1 LDALLPV
8 EEQLS
13 DDEYISLRRL
23 TSEMRG
29 WLRQSEEM
37 NVEDVVVVKK
47 GETRPRDHAAHQS
60 LHRVGSTQSGGVLR
74 V

>member
-29 WLRQSEEM
+29 WLKRSKEM
-37 NVEDVVVVKK
+37 IVEDVVVVKK
-47 GETRPRDHAAHQS
+47 GKHAHVITWPTRVRAGP
-60 LHRVGSTQSGGVLR
+60 VW
-74 V
+74 